1 MQIKK
6 FTPLLVALALTACGG
21 ETNTTTEDPADT
33 AAETQVEET
42 QETEEATEPEVAEEE
57 NSESAEDIE
66 LVEVTQDE
74 SSPMVKV
81 TGKIKNTSGKDLSYL
96 QIEIP
101 IYDADGAKLGTALA
115 NINNLKADDVWKFE
129 AISGV
134 TEQGA
139 KADLENIE
147 YSGF

>member
-1 MQIKK
+1 MKSK
-6 FTPLLVALALTACGG
+6 LLALVLATSFVLTACGG
-21 ETNTTTEDPADT
+21 EASTK
-33 AAETQVEET
+33 AEEPKEESKIEE
-42 QETEEATEPEVAEEE
+42 QEQASTPEEE

-66 LVEVTQDE
+66 LIEVTQDE